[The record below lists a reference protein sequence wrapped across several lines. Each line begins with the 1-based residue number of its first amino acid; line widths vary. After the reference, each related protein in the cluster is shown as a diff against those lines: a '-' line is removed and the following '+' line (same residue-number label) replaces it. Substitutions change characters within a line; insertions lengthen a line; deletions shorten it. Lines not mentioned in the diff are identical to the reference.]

1 MTIYSQSMETLAVD
15 IFNKQVSVT
24 IVTHFKGFENYLLEI
39 LFFVMGDGLENGAN
53 CQLAND

>member
-1 MTIYSQSMETLAVD
+1 METLAVD